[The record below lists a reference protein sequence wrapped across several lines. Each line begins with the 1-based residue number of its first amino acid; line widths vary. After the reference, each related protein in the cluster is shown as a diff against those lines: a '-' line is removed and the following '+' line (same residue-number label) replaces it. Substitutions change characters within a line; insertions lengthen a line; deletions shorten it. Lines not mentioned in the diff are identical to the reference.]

1 LEQDSAKRPEG
12 PVGPGDIPT
21 VEETF
26 GVADE
31 DAAAYAEEAARVA
44 ARAAIA
50 EEAAVSQPEHV
61 HAPAA
66 AAELALADDAVAAA
80 EPDPAGPEAEGFEA
94 AEADPEE
101 EELAAASEAVG
112 LQPEELPTAAE
123 VLAARDDLPTAEEE
137 ALAQAGA
144 GEAAAEGE
152 SLDGV
157 APAEINEVVEEA
169 GPSFDKLAS
178 RAGKLSAEQA
188 RNLLHA
194 VLFVSDKPLT
204 VDQLRQATGLD
215 ARKVGKAL
223 DRLAGELRE
232 GVSGVILSEV
242 AGGWQLRTA
251 PETAEWV
258 RRFLQ
263 VKPRRLTRAA
273 LETLAIVA
281 YRQPVTRPEVEEIRG
296 VDCGAVLKAL
306 IDWKLVK
313 ILGRKDEIGRPI
325 LYGTTREF
333 LEFFQL
339 KDLASLPTLREFH
352 ELSEESR
359 QIVEEELGADAVAG
373 IDGTV
378 DQLADPAYLE
388 AERERVAASE
398 AALADLEKAMAEAE
412 TKAGALAAAIAPPKS
427 PPEDEAPPEAS

>member
-1 LEQDSAKRPEG
+1 MEKDAAKRPEG
-12 PVGPGDIPT
+12 PVVPVEIP
-21 VEETF
+21 EE
-26 GVADE
+26 GLGLPDE
-31 DAAAYAEEAARVA
+31 DAAAYAEEAAR
-44 ARAAIA
+44 
-50 EEAAVSQPEHV
+50 
-61 HAPAA
+61 AA
-66 AAELALADDAVAAA
+66 AASALADEAALPPEELPAA
-80 EPDPAGPEAEGFEA
+80 EFTLADEA
-94 AEADPEE
+94 ALSPEE
-101 EELAAASEAVG
+101 LPAVESALAGETA
-112 LQPEELPTAAE
+112 LPPEELPTAEEA
-123 VLAARDDLPTAEEE
+123 LAAKGDRPTAEEE
-137 ALAQAGA
+137 ALAQASDGDPA
-144 GEAAAEGE
+144 SGET
-152 SLDGV
+152 LDGV
-157 APAEINEVVEEA
+157 APAEIDEPLEET

-178 RAGKLSAEQA
+178 KAAKLSADRI
-188 RNLLHA
+188 RNLIHA
-194 VLFVSDKPLT
+194 VLFVADKPLT

-223 DRLAGELRE
+223 DKLAGELRE

-251 PETAEWV
+251 PETADWI

-263 VKPRRLTRAA
+263 VKPKRLTRAA

-281 YRQPVTRPEVEEIRG
+281 YRQPVTRPEIEEIRG

-373 IDGTV
+373 IEGTV
-378 DQLADPAYLE
+378 DQLSDPAYLE

-412 TKAGALAAAIAPPKS
+412 NKAESLAAAIAPPKS
-427 PPEDEAPPEAS
+427 PPEGEEPPEKN